1 MSDNVVKFRPIE
13 KKPDPQQPK
22 KEPGVPGW
30 VPWVGLVVVG
40 VVIYGLQQAGML
52 GA

>member
-13 KKPDPQQPK
+13 KKPEPQPQR
-22 KEPGVPGW
+22 EPGVPGW
-30 VPWVGLVVVG
+30 VPWVGLVVLAMLV
-40 VVIYGLQQAGML
+40 YGLQQAGVL

>member
-13 KKPDPQQPK
+13 KKPEPK
-22 KEPGVPGW
+22 PPRKPGVPGW
-30 VPWVGLVVVG
+30 LPWVVLVALA
-40 VVIYGLQQAGML
+40 VVIYGARQAGML